1 MTRIQNKMKFKKAF
15 RLLFLAPALLFLNLH
30 FSTKDDYV
38 QDDFRQVISE
48 NAQNLSHEIELLNQ
62 TAFDFKGDKASLK
75 QLQNQLKNTRKS
87 YKKVEFALE
96 YYFPKHIKYYIN
108 GAPLNHLDP
117 FPVKEEGQNYYG
129 TTSKEYSKSQP
140 LDHLD
145 TDHYKGEQRV
155 VSPVGLQ
162 VLDELVFSDEAIS
175 SKEAIKNLTLEL
187 KESFQVLQTGLKKRN
202 FFYDYEI
209 MEACRIE
216 LVRIYT
222 LGITGFDTPGSLNA
236 IEEASASLQSLQQ
249 IMIPIL
255 VKSTEKQREEV
266 HQLFKKSV
274 SYLNKNKNFDTFD
287 RLEFLSEFINPLYKK
302 MLEVQKDLG
311 IKSSAEINNKV
322 PSWNAYSENIF
333 DEDFIN
339 PYYYTLLKEKDDSES
354 LRELG
359 KMLFYDKNLSNN
371 MEMSC
376 ATCHKPELAFT
387 DGEKKSLASVKG
399 QYVLRNSPTL
409 INVIFSDKYFYDL
422 RAFDLEEQGEH
433 VIENHLEF
441 NTSFPELVKKINLD
455 EKYAKLF
462 RAIFSKEK
470 EITRYNFSLALSS
483 YVASLRSYNSPFDQF
498 VQGKTNKIS
507 KEVRRGFNLFAG
519 KANCATCHFM
529 PTFSGLAP
537 PLFHENESEV
547 LGVLESPNV
556 LKIDSDLGRIANKT
570 IEDREEIYRHSFKT
584 STVRNIKLTAPY
596 FHNGTYSS
604 LQQVLDFYN
613 KGGGAGMGLSYEI
626 PNQTLSDQ
634 PLNLTKKEIASII
647 AFMES
652 LTDNPAKFQK

>member
-1 MTRIQNKMKFKKAF
+1 MNFKKAF
-15 RLLFLAPALLFLNLH
+15 RLLFLAPALLFFNLH
-30 FSTKDDYV
+30 FSTKDDYF
-38 QDDFRQVISE
+38 QDDFRQIISK
-48 NAQNLSHEIELLNQ
+48 NVQDLSKEIDSLNQ
-62 TAFDFKGDKASLK
+62 IAFDFKQDHASLK
-75 QLQNQLKNTRKS
+75 QLRNQLENTRKS
-87 YKKVEFALE
+87 YKKVEFILE

-108 GAPLNHLDP
+108 GAPLKHLDP
-117 FPVKEEGQNYYG
+117 FPIKAENENYYG
-129 TTSKEYSKSQP
+129 ISPKEYSKSLP

-145 TDHYKGEQRV
+145 TDHYKGDQRV
-155 VSPVGLQ
+155 VNPVGLQ
-162 VLDELVFSDEAIS
+162 VLDELVFSEEAIS
-175 SKEAIKNLTLEL
+175 SREEIQKLTFEL
-187 KESFQVLQTGLKKRN
+187 KESFQVLETGVKRRS

-209 MEACRIE
+209 MEASRVE
-216 LVRIYT
+216 LVRIFS

-236 IEEASASLQSLQQ
+236 IEEASVSLQSLQQ
-249 IMIPIL
+249 IMHPIL
-255 VKSTEKQREEV
+255 LKSIEKQREEIN
-266 HQLFKKSV
+266 QLFKKSV

-287 RLEFLSEFINPLYKK
+287 RLEFLTEFINPLYKK
-302 MLEVQKDLG
+302 MLEVQKYLG
-311 IKSSAEINNKV
+311 IKSVAEINNKV
-322 PSWNAYSENIF
+322 PSWNAYNENIF

-339 PYYYTLLKEKDDSES
+339 PYYYTLLKKEEDSEN

-359 KMLFYDKNLSNN
+359 KLLFYDKNLSKNK
-371 MEMSC
+371 EMSC

-387 DGEKKSLASVKG
+387 DGEKTSLASVKG

-409 INVIFSDKYFYDL
+409 INAIFSDKYFYDL

-441 NTSFPELVKKINLD
+441 NTSFPELMKKINSD
-455 EKYAKLF
+455 EKYVKLF
-462 RAIFSKEK
+462 HAIFSKEK

-483 YVASLRSYNSPFDQF
+483 YVVSLRSYNSPFDQF
-498 VQGKTNKIS
+498 IQGKTNTIS

-529 PTFSGLAP
+529 PTFSGLVP

-570 IEDREEIYRHSFKT
+570 IEDKEEIYRHSFKT

-596 FHNGTYSS
+596 FHNGAYSS
-604 LQQVLDFYN
+604 LEEVLDFYN

-647 AFMES
+647 VFMES